1 MAHEL
6 QLSNP
11 STASYGIRLLRRLSI
26 VGGRY
31 DFMQT
36 YSQASAEIL
45 YLNTLETTLDAAQS
59 G

>member
-36 YSQASAEIL
+36 HSQASAEIL
-45 YLNTLETTLDAAQS
+45 YLNTLA
-59 G
+59 